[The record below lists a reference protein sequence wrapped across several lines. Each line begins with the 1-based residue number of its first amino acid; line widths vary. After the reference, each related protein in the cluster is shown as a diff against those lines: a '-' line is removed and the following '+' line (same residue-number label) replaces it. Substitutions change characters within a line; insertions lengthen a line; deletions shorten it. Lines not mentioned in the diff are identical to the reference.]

1 MPKKASGGYMYKY
14 IKPINKSVAVIVLL
28 VICSVMLLLNNQ
40 KQNRIVLHQQI
51 VIDELEQTAQK
62 AITDLADSNEH
73 IRAYEIRISQLK
85 EELSYY
91 Q

>member
-1 MPKKASGGYMYKY
+1 MYKY
-14 IKPINKSVAVIVLL
+14 IKPNNKSITVIVLL
-28 VICSVMLLLNNQ
+28 SICSVMLLVNNQ
-40 KQNRIVLHQQI
+40 KQNRLLLDQQL

-73 IRAYEIRISQLK
+73 IRAYEIKIIQLE

-91 Q
+91 K

>member
-1 MPKKASGGYMYKY
+1 MYKY
-14 IKPINKSVAVIVLL
+14 IKPNNKSVAVIMLL

-40 KQNRIVLHQQI
+40 KQNRMLLHQQT
-51 VIDELEQTAQK
+51 VIDELEHTAKK

-73 IRAYEIRISQLK
+73 IRAYELRIAQLE

>member
-1 MPKKASGGYMYKY
+1 MYKY
-14 IKPINKSVAVIVLL
+14 IKPNNKSVALIVLL

-40 KQNRIVLHQQI
+40 KQNRMLIAQQI

-73 IRAYEIRISQLK
+73 IRAYEIRISQLE
-85 EELSYY
+85 EELAYY

>member
-1 MPKKASGGYMYKY
+1 
-14 IKPINKSVAVIVLL
+14 
-28 VICSVMLLLNNQ
+28 MLLLNNQ

>member
-1 MPKKASGGYMYKY
+1 MYKY
-14 IKPINKSVAVIVLL
+14 IKPNNKSVAVIVLL

-51 VIDELEQTAQK
+51 VIDELEHTAKK
-62 AITDLADSNEH
+62 AIADLADSNEH
-73 IRAYEIRISQLK
+73 IRAHEIKISQLE

>member
-1 MPKKASGGYMYKY
+1 MYKY
-14 IKPINKSVAVIVLL
+14 IKPNNKSVALIVLL

-40 KQNRIVLHQQI
+40 KQNRMLIAQQI

-73 IRAYEIRISQLK
+73 LRAYEVRISQLE